1 MTSAPDKL
9 RGNIWY
15 NWPGGGCAPTHQLTE
30 KTFAGMRP
38 YDVAILGAGVI
49 GCALAYLLSQY
60 RLRTVLIDRAYDV
73 GEGTSKGNSAIIH
86 TGFDA
91 TPGSLESQFVTSA
104 ARQWPA
110 LAEKLK
116 IPFKTISALML
127 ALNEEQSA
135 QLPVIREKA
144 LANGVDDVELVTA
157 AEARR
162 LEPNIAAA
170 VCGGLVVPR
179 ESIVDP
185 FTTSIAYAEV
195 AVENGVD
202 LVLGLE
208 ISGINRPSYE
218 TKTLVGT
225 GGVHIPARCVIN
237 ACGLGS
243 RRLVA
248 AYGGELMDLNPRR
261 GQFVVYDRDCS
272 HLVSRI
278 LLPIPTKQ
286 TKGMLVAPT
295 IFGNLLAGPTAE
307 DLPPDQPLSAS
318 TTADGLSAVRTSA
331 RQMCPAL
338 HDQPVIA
345 TYAGLRCNCAQGSFW
360 IRFND
365 GQPGIV
371 TLAGIRSTGLTASIS
386 TAQYVIERLRTECGL
401 TLQRNERAVDSRP
414 ECKWP
419 GWWRRP
425 FDDPQRIAACPDYGR
440 IVCSCENISRGEIQ
454 DALAS
459 SAGTATLDGLK
470 RRTRVLTGRCQ
481 GFNCGVPVAE
491 MISRHFQIPL
501 PAVTRRGPGTEF
513 ISGSTGVPRC
523 VAATT
528 ARPRDVAAANFRV
541 VIVGA
546 GPAGIGAAIGLAS
559 RGVAPVLLID
569 RAGETGGVPAHYH
582 AKPGGVPTFVVW
594 SRGRVVFGRQLVD
607 DLRRKLEPTNT
618 EVWLEC
624 QAAAVDRAAMSIT
637 ILSPAYGRTKVSAEA
652 FVFACGARERSAA
665 ERGWIVGDR
674 SARQLFTMQLLQLI
688 DGCGALPL
696 ERPTIIGSDLV
707 AYSAAAKLYAAGAE
721 RAALAD
727 RRSHP
732 AASLLERLYFGR
744 WCRPAWHPVAG
755 DLAIS
760 AGDPTMGLPPD
771 RGYHVG
777 DGIVLSGELVP
788 NSELIVAA
796 GLAVQQP
803 SRIPVCRG
811 RNELPSAGWYIAGAA
826 RGGFHGADW
835 CYRDGV
841 RAAGAVAA
849 YLRQLGYRLPRRTD
863 RDRRLTN

>member
-1 MTSAPDKL
+1 
-9 RGNIWY
+9 
-15 NWPGGGCAPTHQLTE
+15 
-30 KTFAGMRP
+30 
-38 YDVAILGAGVI
+38 
-49 GCALAYLLSQY
+49 
-60 RLRTVLIDRAYDV
+60 
-73 GEGTSKGNSAIIH
+73 
-86 TGFDA
+86 
-91 TPGSLESQFVTSA
+91 
-104 ARQWPA
+104 
-110 LAEKLK
+110 
-116 IPFKTISALML
+116 ML

-135 QLPVIREKA
+135 RLPAIREKA
-144 LANGVDDVELVTA
+144 LANGADDVELVTA

-162 LEPNIAAA
+162 LEPNISAA

-195 AVENGVD
+195 AVKNGVD

-208 ISGINRPSYE
+208 ITGIDGPGLE

-225 GGVHIPARCVIN
+225 GGIHIPARYVIN

-261 GQFVVYDRDCS
+261 GQFVVYDRNCS

-286 TKGMLVAPT
+286 TKGMLIAPT

-307 DLPPDQPLSAS
+307 DLPPDQPASAS
-318 TTADGLSAVRTSA
+318 TTADGLSAVLNSA

-338 HDQPVIA
+338 QDLPVIA
-345 TYAGLRCNCAQGSFW
+345 SYAGLRCNCAQGSYW
-360 IRFND
+360 MQFND
-365 GQPGIV
+365 GHPGIV

-386 TAQYVIERLRTECGL
+386 TAQYVIDRLRTECGMSL
-401 TLQRNERAVDSRP
+401 HRNERAVDSRA

-425 FDDPQRIAACPDYGR
+425 FDDPQRVAAGPDYGR

-501 PAVTRRGPGTEF
+501 PAVTKRGPGTEF
-513 ISGSTGVPRC
+513 ISGSRGAPRC
-523 VAATT
+523 VTATT
-528 ARPRDVAAANFRV
+528 DKPRDVAASRYRV

-546 GPAGIGAAIGLAS
+546 GPAGIGAAVGLAS
-559 RGVAPVLLID
+559 RGVAPVLMID
-569 RAGETGGVPAHYH
+569 RAAEIGGVPAHYQ

-594 SRGRVVFGRQLVD
+594 SRGRVVFGRQFVD
-607 DLRRKLEPTNT
+607 DLRRRLEVTST
-618 EVWLEC
+618 AVWLEC
-624 QAAAVDRAAMSIT
+624 QVTAVDEASMSLT
-637 ILSPAYGRTKVSAEA
+637 TLSPAFGRTSVSADA
-652 FVFACGARERSAA
+652 VVFACGAREKSAA

-707 AYSAAAKLYAAGAE
+707 AYSAAAKLCAAGAE
-721 RAALAD
+721 RALLVD
-727 RRSHP
+727 QRSHP
-732 AASLLERLYFGR
+732 AASVLERLFFRR
-744 WCRPAWHPVAG
+744 WCRPTWHAVSG
-755 DLAIS
+755 DLTVA

-771 RGYHVG
+771 CGYHDG
-777 DGIVLSGELVP
+777 DGIVLSGELIP

-796 GLAVQQP
+796 GLAVKQP
-803 SRIPVCRG
+803 SRIPVRVD
-811 RNELPSAGWYIAGAA
+811 RNELSSPGWHIAGAA
-826 RGGFHGADW
+826 KGGFHGAYW
-835 CYRDGV
+835 CYRDGL
-841 RAAGAVAA
+841 RAASAVAD
-849 YLRQLGYRLPRRTD
+849 YLRRLGPRPPTCAGGETRPTD
-863 RDRRLTN
+863 